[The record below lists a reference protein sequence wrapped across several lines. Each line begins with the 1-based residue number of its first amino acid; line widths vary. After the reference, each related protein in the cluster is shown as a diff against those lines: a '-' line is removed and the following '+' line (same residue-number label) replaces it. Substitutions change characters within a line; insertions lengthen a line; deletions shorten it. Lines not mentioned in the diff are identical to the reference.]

1 MFNSDYDEIIIR
13 RCEAHGKMIK
23 FHTDAH
29 QKTLQVSL
37 NDDSEYVGGRLVF
50 VNNEGI
56 HTPIRKTGTVTIHD
70 KKIVHAVSL
79 LESGTRYSLFML
91 KN

>member
-1 MFNSDYDEIIIR
+1 MFNSDYDEIVIR
-13 RCEAHGKMIK
+13 RCQAHGKLIK
-23 FHTDAH
+23 FHTDVN

-50 VNNEGI
+50 LNSSGI
-56 HTPIRKTGTVTIHD
+56 HTPVRKAGTVTIHD
-70 KKIVHAVSL
+70 NTIVHGVSL
-79 LESGTRYSLFML
+79 LESGTRYGLFLL